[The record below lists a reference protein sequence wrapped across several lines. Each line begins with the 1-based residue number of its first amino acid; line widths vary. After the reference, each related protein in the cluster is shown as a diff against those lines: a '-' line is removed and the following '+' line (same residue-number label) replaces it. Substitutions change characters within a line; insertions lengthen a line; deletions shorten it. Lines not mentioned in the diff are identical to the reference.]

1 MSITFLKGN
10 YLQLLKRSQ
19 TYKFSKVR
27 FISDSGS
34 NDIIDLSSAFDAAD
48 KASLDLVCVS
58 DESNPPV
65 CKVLDFNKIKFESKK
80 SKKVK
85 KQRVSVLKEIQFKV
99 NISDHDFE
107 TKLKNISKFL
117 ERGDKV
123 KVLVRLKGR
132 EKEHPE
138 RADELIK
145 RVIESV
151 PCKVNPLPG
160 PMSMVILEKDNSG
173 AK

>member
-1 MSITFLKGN
+1 M
-10 YLQLLKRSQ
+10 QLLKRSQ
-19 TYKFSKVR
+19 PYKFSTVR
-27 FISDSGS
+27 FISGDT
-34 NDIIDLSSAFDAAD
+34 NEIINLSDAFDAAE
-48 KASLDLVCVS
+48 KENLDLVCVS

-99 NISDHDFE
+99 NISEHDLQ

-123 KVLVRLKGR
+123 KILVRLKGR

-138 RADELIK
+138 RAAELIQK
-145 RVIESV
+145 VIASV

-160 PMSMVILEKDNSG
+160 PSSMVILEKDNS